1 MKFARCFNATG
12 SWADKCGG
20 VIYSY
25 PEAVEGEQMML
36 AMERPAKYDVES
48 RRQKRHRMFA

>member
-1 MKFARCFNATG
+1 MKFARCFNATD

-20 VIYSY
+20 VIYPY

-36 AMERPAKYDVES
+36 AMERPAEYDVG
-48 RRQKRHRMFA
+48 R